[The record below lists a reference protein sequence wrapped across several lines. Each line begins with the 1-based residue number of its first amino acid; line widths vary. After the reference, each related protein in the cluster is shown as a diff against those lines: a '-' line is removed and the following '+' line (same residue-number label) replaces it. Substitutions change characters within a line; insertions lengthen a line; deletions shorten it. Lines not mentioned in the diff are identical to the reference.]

1 MSAALAPDFLGVQ
14 SLILYYARK
23 QLYHHVF
30 TAAAQAMQKRANDPA
45 LLFWRAYAALKEGH
59 LSDAVRDLDG
69 LRTRNGV
76 QLPALICL
84 KHAHSAAKF
93 PDREAIQQI
102 EAVGMAVFVRGCCA
116 WVSIAW
122 VRLSGSRI

>member
-23 QLYHHVF
+23 KLYHHVS
-30 TAAAQAMQKRANDPA
+30 TAAAQAMQKRTNDPA
-45 LLFWRAYAALKEGH
+45 LLFWRAYAALMEGH
-59 LSDAVRDLDG
+59 MSDALRDLDG

-84 KHAHSAAKF
+84 KHGHSMAKMA
-93 PDREAIQQI
+93 DREAIQQI
-102 EAVGMAVFVRGCCA
+102 EAVRTRVPFACV
-116 WVSIAW
+116 ITH
-122 VRLSGSRI
+122 